1 MALMNIEESLD
12 FAAAD
17 RFLLV
22 RFFFFFFL
30 TAYLEAPFQQ
40 ARPHVNFLDDDR
52 VRQGQVCT

>member
-22 RFFFFFFL
+22 RFFLVFL
-30 TAYLEAPFQQ
+30 NGIPGSAFSPSKTSRKLS
-40 ARPHVNFLDDDR
+40 
-52 VRQGQVCT
+52 

>member
-22 RFFFFFFL
+22 RFFFKKILQHTWKRLFTKQDL
-30 TAYLEAPFQQ
+30 T
-40 ARPHVNFLDDDR
+40 
-52 VRQGQVCT
+52 